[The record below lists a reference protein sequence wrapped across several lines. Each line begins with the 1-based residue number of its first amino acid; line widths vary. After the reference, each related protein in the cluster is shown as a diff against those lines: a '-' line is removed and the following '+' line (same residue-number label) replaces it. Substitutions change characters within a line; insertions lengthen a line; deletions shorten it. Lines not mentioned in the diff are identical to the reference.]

1 MIVEQVFTDQ
11 GCRELYIV
19 SVDNG
24 GQYTAACTLSE
35 MIGFDTD
42 VRNSVGWI
50 SCDNDWDGLGAYQ
63 DLP

>member
-1 MIVEQVFTDQ
+1 MSSVAIVEQVFTDQ
-11 GCRELYIV
+11 DCGELYIV

-42 VRNSVGWI
+42 VRN
-50 SCDNDWDGLGAYQ
+50 
-63 DLP
+63 